1 MRLGHTAS
9 GKDRPHVDDT
19 TASLP
24 DHWFCE
30 RPRAKKC
37 AGQIDFAYP
46 TPLVERHVNE
56 EFRRCDTGIVEENV
70 SAAELGYYSFARSL
84 NRCLI
89 GHVGFDNQR
98 LTAGAFDGGGGL
110 LQFRHVAADDRE
122 VRAGFGQRDRRSV
135 ADPTT
140 GAGYDRYM
148 TLNVEE
154 PVYAHRV
161 TSPFDHRRRATP
173 RR

>member
-1 MRLGHTAS
+1 MLMI
-9 GKDRPHVDDT
+9 
-19 TASLP
+19 
-24 DHWFCE
+24 
-30 RPRAKKC
+30 RPRLC
-37 AGQIDFAYP
+37 PIIGFANDREQRNAP
-46 TPLVERHVNE
+46 VRLTSLIRRHSSSGMSTRSS
-56 EFRRCDTGIVEENV
+56 RRCDTGIVEENV

-98 LTAGAFDGGGGL
+98 LTAGAFDGGSGL
-110 LQFRHVAADDRE
+110 LQFRYVAADDRE
-122 VRAGFGQRDRRSV
+122 VRAGFGQCDRRSV